1 MKQEKF
7 LNIVGW
13 VGAACVLAAYALGA
27 FGFLSVQSWLY
38 LVLNGFG
45 AICLIYENAAQK
57 DYPVIALNS
66 VWLIVALI
74 GLARVFF

>member
-1 MKQEKF
+1 MKRGEF
-7 LNIVGW
+7 LNIIGW
-13 VGAACVLAAYALGA
+13 VGAACVFAAYALGA